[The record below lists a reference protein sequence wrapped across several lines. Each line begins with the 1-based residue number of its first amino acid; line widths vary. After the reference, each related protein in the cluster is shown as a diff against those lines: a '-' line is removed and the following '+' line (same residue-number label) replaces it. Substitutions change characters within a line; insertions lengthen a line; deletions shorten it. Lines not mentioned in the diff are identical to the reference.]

1 MKNRNIFTLVELL
14 IVIAI
19 IAILAA
25 MLLPALGKAREKAKS
40 IQCISQLRQIGNAV
54 YQYADLYKDY
64 FPPPQGVRH
73 PEDPSSTT
81 SWNFFLN
88 AIISKPKYL
97 NSYSTMSKI
106 FYCPSEKRSRHAT
119 NYGFNVYTMDSG
131 QYKAPKMGSLRFPSS
146 RPLTMDLWQNWEG
159 VSFSEWD
166 LVQDTDTNR
175 FKRTI
180 RHNQHG
186 NMLYVDGH
194 VGDYTIAV
202 LKVIPLQRI
211 ALDGRY
217 GEPVK

>member
-97 NSYSTMSKI
+97 NSYSTMSTENGFAPFSVIQAAHNGSMAKLGRGL
-106 FYCPSEKRSRHAT
+106 FFRVGSRA
-119 NYGFNVYTMDSG
+119 
-131 QYKAPKMGSLRFPSS
+131 
-146 RPLTMDLWQNWEG
+146 
-159 VSFSEWD
+159 
-166 LVQDTDTNR
+166 
-175 FKRTI
+175 
-180 RHNQHG
+180 
-186 NMLYVDGH
+186 
-194 VGDYTIAV
+194 
-202 LKVIPLQRI
+202 
-211 ALDGRY
+211 RY
-217 GEPVK
+217 